1 MVPAELC
8 LFPVQRSLCEQR
20 TPPHAGAGSG
30 LLLQAQPG
38 HSGRC
43 AGSCSVLCPLFCFF
57 PARNKQAGE
66 QCCAG
71 TPRFLRERRVRAASA
86 AEPLCALPEE
96 SSPPG
101 HPAGG
106 FGKKKKNNKNCDLSS
121 IPPKSV
127 WIPGVRAGTHR
138 CFREGSESADGAFGL
153 RDLQSGGNTRGERLV
168 PTAPLKK
175 SINFVHLWNGLHT
188 NYP

>member
-1 MVPAELC
+1 MSSRHRHTPVRAQGCSRRLSRGTRAGVPGPCTGAAPYSALYSASSRRGTNKQGNNA
-8 LFPVQRSLCEQR
+8 VQEPRASC
-20 TPPHAGAGSG
+20 GSAGSG
-30 LLLQAQPG
+30 LRAPQ
-38 HSGRC
+38 SR
-43 AGSCSVLCPLFCFF
+43 SVLCPRGAAR
-57 PARNKQAGE
+57 PAI
-66 QCCAG
+66 
-71 TPRFLRERRVRAASA
+71 
-86 AEPLCALPEE
+86 LP
-96 SSPPG
+96 
-101 HPAGG
+101 AVLV
-106 FGKKKKNNKNCDLSS
+106 KKNNNKNCDLSS

-175 SINFVHLWNGLHT
+175 KSMNFVHLWNGLHT